1 MPKIDKTTKTADRM
15 IKTAAPA
22 SLTGETSPTDE
33 SLVESSKTGDD
44 LAFRE
49 LMNRYVKPIFNF
61 ARQYSHNNE
70 DSEDIAQD
78 AFFKAWKHIKR
89 FKKGRAFKPWI
100 YAIARNTALDHVKKK
115 RATVFSDLDDD
126 ENDIA
131 FADTIADTEP
141 LAHELFERRQSAEEL
156 DTVMDIL
163 HPDHRAVL
171 VMHYREEMTFDEI
184 AEATGKPMNT
194 VKSWHRRA
202 LFKLRDRLAQTH
214 H

>member
-1 MPKIDKTTKTADRM
+1 MPKIDKTTKTV
-15 IKTAAPA
+15 
-22 SLTGETSPTDE
+22 SETSSTDE
-33 SLVESSKTGDD
+33 VLVESSKTGDD

-61 ARQYSHNNE
+61 TRQYSHNNE

-141 LAHELFERRQSAEEL
+141 LAHEIFERRQSAEEL

>member
-1 MPKIDKTTKTADRM
+1 MP
-15 IKTAAPA
+15 
-22 SLTGETSPTDE
+22 PTDE
-33 SLVESSKTGDD
+33 ALVESSKTGDD

-49 LMNRYVKPIFNF
+49 LMSRYVKPIFNF

-70 DSEDIAQD
+70 DSEDIAQR
-78 AFFKAWKHIKR
+78 R
-89 FKKGRAFKPWI
+89 FLQGVETHKTLQERPCLQAVDLCHSQ
-100 YAIARNTALDHVKKK
+100 NTALDHVKKK
-115 RATVFSDLDDD
+115 RATVFSALDDD

-141 LAHELFERRQSAEEL
+141 LAHEIFERRQSAEEL
-156 DTVMDIL
+156 DTVMDVL

-171 VMHYREEMTFDEI
+171 VMHYREEMTFNEI

-202 LFKLRDRLAQTH
+202 LFKLRDKLQTEMH